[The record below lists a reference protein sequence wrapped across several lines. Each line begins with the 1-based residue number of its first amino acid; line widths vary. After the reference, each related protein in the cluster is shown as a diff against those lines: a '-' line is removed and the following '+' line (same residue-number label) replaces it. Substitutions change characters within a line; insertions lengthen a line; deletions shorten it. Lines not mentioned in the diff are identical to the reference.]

1 MSLKQDIALH
11 TSIYNDF
18 KPGVDFVDYNA
29 LNAAADV
36 RIKIHHA
43 LADIVAHWQ
52 ADYLYLPDARGFL
65 LAPVADLLKLPLQMA
80 RKTGKLPGK
89 THTVRYGTE
98 YSQDSIDI
106 AAIDLSGKNIA
117 ILDDVLATG
126 GPALAVAE
134 AVHAI
139 GGKVTGFGAIYQ
151 VDGLNGRALLEQEK
165 IQVETFITVS
175 EVKKLK
181 SLEA

>member
-43 LADIVAHWQ
+43 LADIVAHWHI
-52 ADYLYLPDARGFL
+52 DYLYLPDARGFL

-117 ILDDVLATG
+117 
-126 GPALAVAE
+126 VAE

-139 GGKVTGFGAIYQ
+139 GGKVTGFGAIYE